1 MSLVGVLLWLCF
13 TGLLAGVLSALY
25 VREQHRL
32 DECNTRSEQQSTQST
47 DAQRQHREAEADLT
61 QRAERA
67 IHRKEVELATLQRTT
82 QTELVALVAQHIQEL
97 EEHERQLQAYQTE
110 RRRLCRALVTN
121 PLLLHSPSTA
131 SPLKLMT
138 VTKNEPGLIDAWLYY
153 HTRIFGAENIVVYDN
168 LSTDENHLRVYAKYP
183 RLDLRV
189 TPHYTQGV
197 HALDVCHG
205 MESGL
210 VVCLDTDEF
219 LVTSKGEVDADV
231 LRAHLLNLLRRPEP
245 AFTYA
250 VIYETVAPPSFD
262 EELVVSSSQGGVVV
276 GQALRVP
283 LLGIRPPEDLP
294 ISRHCHKIIVRAEA
308 MTLIRDGYHSC
319 NHAPL
324 AEPEL
329 ALIHFHHRPFLT
341 HVQHAVYDLQGFGT
355 LPPGDL
361 LGEGSQ
367 ELYERILAAPPG
379 GCGAHKLAFLQR
391 TLRGCLDHGGS
402 APPTR
407 ADYERYYATLPPPAL
422 AAERENV
429 IGTLFQKR
437 LDAAAASGPLV
448 VHQLGEA
455 VGPSDAD

>member
-1 MSLVGVLLWLCF
+1 MSVVGVLLWLCF

-82 QTELVALVAQHIQEL
+82 QTEL
-97 EEHERQLQAYQTE
+97 
-110 RRRLCRALVTN
+110 
-121 PLLLHSPSTA
+121 
-131 SPLKLMT
+131 
-138 VTKNEPGLIDAWLYY
+138 
-153 HTRIFGAENIVVYDN
+153 
-168 LSTDENHLRVYAKYP
+168 
-183 RLDLRV
+183 
-189 TPHYTQGV
+189 
-197 HALDVCHG
+197 
-205 MESGL
+205 
-210 VVCLDTDEF
+210 
-219 LVTSKGEVDADV
+219 
-231 LRAHLLNLLRRPEP
+231 
-245 AFTYA
+245 
-250 VIYETVAPPSFD
+250 
-262 EELVVSSSQGGVVV
+262 
-276 GQALRVP
+276 
-283 LLGIRPPEDLP
+283 
-294 ISRHCHKIIVRAEA
+294 
-308 MTLIRDGYHSC
+308 
-319 NHAPL
+319 
-324 AEPEL
+324 

-367 ELYERILAAPPG
+367 ELYDRILAAPPG